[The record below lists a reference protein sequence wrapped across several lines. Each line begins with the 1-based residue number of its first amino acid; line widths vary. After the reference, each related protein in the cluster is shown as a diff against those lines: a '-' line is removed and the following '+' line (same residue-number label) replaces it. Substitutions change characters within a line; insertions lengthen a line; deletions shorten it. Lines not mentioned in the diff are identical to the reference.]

1 MIVYF
6 SKKHKARPGGTL
18 LPHVTKS
25 LCRPLCDSADT
36 ADSAA
41 ARAQMVFSSVADGA
55 TFELIQNADD
65 VRVRL

>member
-1 MIVYF
+1 M
-6 SKKHKARPGGTL
+6 
-18 LPHVTKS
+18 PHVTKS

-41 ARAQMVFSSVADGA
+41 AKAQMVFSSIADGA

>member
-1 MIVYF
+1 M
-6 SKKHKARPGGTL
+6 
-18 LPHVTKS
+18 TKS

-41 ARAQMVFSSVADGA
+41 ARAPMVFSSIADDA
-55 TFELIQNADD
+55 TFELIQNAAD